1 MKKAIALCSALV
13 LSFALSMTAVA
24 APSVDTGSVAADDGT
39 TYTEAM
45 TNQYAAETT
54 VTSSVP
60 VTVSAVS
67 PQTAAVADNL
77 AKQYVGSTAVITT
90 IVDISVPEGTGAAE
104 FTLCDADLLAGMD
117 VTILHQK
124 ADGNWEAITP
134 SAVGNGSV
142 TFTLTSYSPVAV
154 VVNAVAPKTGDMS
167 VYVAALAIFC
177 LAGACV
183 ATKKAY
189 FNA

>member
-1 MKKAIALCSALV
+1 MKKALALCSALV
-13 LSFALSMTAVA
+13 LSLAFSLTAVA
-24 APSVDTGSVAADDGT
+24 APSVDTGAVADDGT
-39 TYTEAM
+39 TYTEET

-54 VTSSVP
+54 VASTSVA
-60 VTVSAVS
+60 VVVSAVS
-67 PQTAAVADNL
+67 PQTAAAADNL
-77 AKQYVGSTAVITT
+77 AKAYVGSTAIIST

-104 FTLCDADLLAGMD
+104 FTLYDADLLAGMD

-167 VYVAALAIFC
+167 AYVAVLAIFC
-177 LAGACV
+177 LAGSCV
-183 ATKKAY
+183 AFKKAY
-189 FNA
+189 LNA